1 MKRPQAMKRPK
12 NESRGPGPAGGSGV
26 GWAPKTDASSQPER
40 VDKRPPSER
49 PMWLFL
55 SEPGLG
61 DLALK
66 ELKARKVVPRNARPT
81 RLSLRNQ
88 DAMLLPDSV
97 VTGAPTGL
105 RLTLS
110 ALNVPVFGRTGIT
123 PGQLERLAAA
133 FAREKADGLTST
145 VIGTGFARQDLVRW
159 VGKQLAERGVTLLP
173 EPERPCWLIVV
184 DTAFYFGFTR
194 FNHHDLTGRDD
205 SPVRTGALPQ
215 TIAAAAVFAANPGP
229 AEVIWD
235 PVCGSG
241 SLLVEAAAASPG
253 STILGS
259 DVDTEA
265 LAIAG
270 QRLGPLAALSQAD
283 AAAADPGRA
292 DITLT
297 LANLPWGR
305 QYESE
310 GGNRAF
316 YEAVLRNSLAHA
328 APDWRGVFV
337 TSDDAALRKAALAVG
352 KLSVEGMARPKVRG
366 VEAGIWRVTR
376 AT

>member
-1 MKRPQAMKRPK
+1 
-12 NESRGPGPAGGSGV
+12 
-26 GWAPKTDASSQPER
+26 
-40 VDKRPPSER
+40 
-49 PMWLFL
+49 MWLFL
-55 SEPGLG
+55 SEPGLT
-61 DLALK
+61 DLAMK
-66 ELKARKVVPRNARPT
+66 ELKARKVIARNARPT
-81 RLSLRNQ
+81 RLALRNQ
-88 DAMLLPDSV
+88 DAVLLPDAV
-97 VTGAPTGL
+97 VTGAPKGL
-105 RLTLS
+105 RLTLN

-145 VIGTGFARQDLVRW
+145 VMGTGFARQDLVRW
-159 VGKQLAERGVTLLP
+159 VSKQLAERGVSLSP

-184 DTAFYFGFTR
+184 DQAFYFGFQR
-194 FNHHDLTGRDD
+194 FNHHDLTGRAD
-205 SPVRTGALPQ
+205 SPDRSGALPQ
-215 TIAAAAVFAANPGP
+215 TIAAATVFAANPSP

-253 STILGS
+253 STLIGS
-259 DVDTEA
+259 DVDAEA
-265 LAIAG
+265 LEIAG
-270 QRLGPLAALSQAD
+270 ARLGGKAALVEAN
-283 AAAADPGRA
+283 AAVADPGRA

-297 LANLPWGR
+297 LANLPWGKR
-305 QYESE
+305 YESE
-310 GGNRAF
+310 GGNQAF
-316 YEAVLRNSLAHA
+316 YAAVLKNALAHA
-328 APDWRGVFV
+328 APDWRGVFI